1 MGRKRTIDRGAVL
14 DAAEC
19 VVQRD
24 GTAKLTLE
32 AVAAE
37 AGISKAS
44 VLYDYKTKPALMRAV
59 VERRIAA
66 EEARINEIRKAF
78 SDDPNVAIRTHIV
91 ASAVAASTEEG
102 EIELCLSSA
111 LAQDRELREP
121 IHNKYAE
128 TIDEIQASAE
138 KPRGALLAF
147 LALGGLRVMERF
159 GVYHFSPEERVRL
172 LEEIN
177 WLVDQE
183 PQRAPVPDPVRSS

>member
-1 MGRKRTIDRGAVL
+1 MGRKRTIDRAAVL

-44 VLYDYKTKPALMRAV
+44 VLYDYKTKPALMRAM

-66 EEARINEIRKAF
+66 EELRMNEIRKNF
-78 SDDPNVAIRTHIV
+78 GSDPNAMIRTHIV
-91 ASAVAASTEEG
+91 AAAEAAEGSEG

-111 LAQDRELREP
+111 LAQDRQLREP

-128 TIDEIQASAE
+128 TVDEIHESAS

-159 GVYHFSPEERVRL
+159 DVYHFSPEERIRV

-183 PQRAPVPDPVRSS
+183 PEQVSVPKLDPVS